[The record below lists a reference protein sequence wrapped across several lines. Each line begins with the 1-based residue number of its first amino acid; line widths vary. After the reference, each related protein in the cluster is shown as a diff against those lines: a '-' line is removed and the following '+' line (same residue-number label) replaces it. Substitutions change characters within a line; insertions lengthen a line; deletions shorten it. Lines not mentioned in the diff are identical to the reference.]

1 MALITPANAKDCPEC
16 ARLLVAQLLEHDI
29 EAPEAELMGVLQI
42 VIADPVLGFLL
53 VAREEGRIVGVAYAA
68 TLLSAEHRG
77 FVASLEE
84 LYVAPDFRE
93 HGIGTALLKAVLERA
108 QSEGMKAVELEVD
121 EGHRRVMS
129 LYQRF
134 GFRRLDRSRWLK
146 SLATLNTFSADDL
159 RSIG

>member
-1 MALITPANAKDCPEC
+1 MASITPANAKDCPEC
-16 ARLLVAQLLEHDI
+16 ARLLVAQLLEHGID
-29 EAPEAELMGVLQI
+29 APAAELVGVLQL
-42 VIADPVLGFLL
+42 VIADPALGFLL
-53 VAREEGRIVGVAYAA
+53 AAREQDRIVGVAYAA

-93 HGIGTALLKAVLERA
+93 HGIGTALLKAVIERA

-134 GFRRLDRSRWLK
+134 GFRRLDRSRWLRI
-146 SLATLNTFSADDL
+146 LADGSTS
-159 RSIG
+159 G